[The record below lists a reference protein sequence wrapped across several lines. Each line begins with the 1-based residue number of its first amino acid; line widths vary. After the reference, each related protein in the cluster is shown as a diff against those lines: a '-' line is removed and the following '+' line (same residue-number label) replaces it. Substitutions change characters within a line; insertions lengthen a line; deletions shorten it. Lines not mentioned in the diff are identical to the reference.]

1 MDPHTEMILEE
12 YDQQLPLFRR
22 LERIVQITLQDILD
36 SNGLMVTAVN
46 TRIKTR
52 ESLAGKLELK
62 GYKYHSISDITDI
75 LGSRIITLYTDDV
88 DRIAACPRHW
98 LMSQI
103 GRS

>member
-36 SNGLMVTAVN
+36 KNGLMVTAVT

-62 GYKYHSISDITDI
+62 GSKYHSISDITDV
-75 LGSRIITLYTDDV
+75 LGGVSSRCS
-88 DRIAACPRHW
+88 CPCRA
-98 LMSQI
+98 LLAP
-103 GRS
+103 